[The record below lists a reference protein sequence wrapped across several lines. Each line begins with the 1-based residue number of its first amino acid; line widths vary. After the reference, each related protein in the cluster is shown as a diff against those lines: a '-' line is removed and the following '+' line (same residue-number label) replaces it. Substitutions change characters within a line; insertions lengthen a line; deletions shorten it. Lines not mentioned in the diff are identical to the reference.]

1 MDQSKKTMRHFYCRD
16 VLWET
21 FEQMANDFDCSIDY
35 LINEAMRYYARS
47 KNYQSSAAQIQVPGG
62 SGSHGPMT
70 PQLMPAA
77 PYGAIVGKQQ
87 QSNPQIRR
95 PPPPPGSQPAQKFPS
110 TPPST
115 PTGPGPGAG
124 GGAGAGAG
132 AVAAAATTNS
142 IGQTPT
148 LYLIYSG
155 NRYPIVKDQFIIG
168 RGCEDVG
175 PGDQGRQHLAQAR
188 RRDPAQ
194 RDLLHQGPRARPTA
208 STTRACASTTSGSTR
223 ATCST
228 SATTSCASRIAPS
241 ELRAGYGAAPASMAA
256 GGAAGLMIAAR
267 SARAEASL
275 ASLASFMGGTS
286 RLSASKRRPSAA

>member
-87 QSNPQIRR
+87 QTSNPQIRR
-95 PPPPPGSQPAQKFPS
+95 PPAAARQPAGAAISRHAAGHARRRGTRPRSHHHQQHRPDPDAVPHLRRQPLS
-110 TPPST
+110 DRQ
-115 PTGPGPGAG
+115 GPVHHRAR
-124 GGAGAGAG
+124 
-132 AVAAAATTNS
+132 
-142 IGQTPT
+142 
-148 LYLIYSG
+148 LEEL
-155 NRYPIVKDQFIIG
+155 
-168 RGCEDVG
+168 G

-188 RRDPAQ
+188 GRDPAQ
-194 RDLLHQGPRARPTA
+194 RDLLHQGPGLDQRHRLQGHAHRQQAGGRGRRVPHLRLRAALHVSPRVSSAPATAPRPPRCP
-208 STTRACASTTSGSTR
+208 RAVLSGS
-223 ATCST
+223 
-228 SATTSCASRIAPS
+228 
-241 ELRAGYGAAPASMAA
+241 
-256 GGAAGLMIAAR
+256 
-267 SARAEASL
+267 
-275 ASLASFMGGTS
+275 
-286 RLSASKRRPSAA
+286 

>member
-62 SGSHGPMT
+62 SGAHGPMT

-87 QSNPQIRR
+87 QTSNPQIRR
-95 PPPPPGSQPAQKFPS
+95 PPPPPGSQPAQKFPT

-115 PTGPGPGAG
+115 PTGPGPGAS
-124 GGAGAGAG
+124 
-132 AVAAAATTNS
+132 VAAATTNTT
-142 IGQTPT
+142 GQTPT
-148 LYLIYSG
+148 LYLIYGG

-168 RGCEDVG
+168 RGSKSSD
-175 PGDQGRQHLAQAR
+175 LAIKDGNISRKHAAVIR
-188 RRDPAQ
+188 RNGTYYIK
-194 RDLLHQGPRARPTA
+194 DL
-208 STTRACASTTSGSTR
+208 GSTNGIDYKGM
-223 ATCST
+223 
-228 SATTSCASRIAPS
+228 RIDNKRVDEGDVFHICDY
-241 ELRAGYGAAPASMAA
+241 ELRFTY
-256 GGAAGLMIAAR
+256 
-267 SARAEASL
+267 
-275 ASLASFMGGTS
+275 
-286 RLSASKRRPSAA
+286 RPE